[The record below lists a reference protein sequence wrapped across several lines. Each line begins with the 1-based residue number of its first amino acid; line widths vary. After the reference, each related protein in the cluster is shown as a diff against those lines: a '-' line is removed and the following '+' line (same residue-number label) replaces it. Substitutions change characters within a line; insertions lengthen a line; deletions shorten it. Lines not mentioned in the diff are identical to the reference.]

1 MTQKNF
7 GKKSGK
13 NPEEEEEE
21 EERGGEPHE
30 AGIAP
35 PERVSTRSWRSRI

>member
-7 GKKSGK
+7 GKNSGK
-13 NPEEEEEE
+13 NQEEEE
-21 EERGGEPHE
+21 EERGGDPHE